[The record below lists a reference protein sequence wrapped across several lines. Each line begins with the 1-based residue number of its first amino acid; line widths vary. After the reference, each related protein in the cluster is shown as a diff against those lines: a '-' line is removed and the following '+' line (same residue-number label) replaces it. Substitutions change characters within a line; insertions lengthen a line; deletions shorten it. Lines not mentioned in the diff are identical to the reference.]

1 MLLLQVC
8 PFVVTVRGLF
18 WLGMGNEPT
27 PSYNLKGNSP
37 ITQHQIVV
45 QWNSVPALA
54 QAAAGDGR

>member
-1 MLLLQVC
+1 MLLLQVS

-27 PSYNLKGNSP
+27 PSYKGNGP

-45 QWNSVPALA
+45 QWNSELSLLLA